1 MTPDTLR
8 CSHLTRRGR
17 PCRNPAAPGSDPPAC
32 AMHRRVTSDEF
43 RVTSVALPRATQ
55 PYLPGLAPATAVAP
69 TSDVAPTS
77 VVAHLYLTQP
87 AAGELRALA
96 ASAAGQDLQPEI
108 DLTRVVLRRLMAYL
122 DEAAEALSPEE
133 ARRIAGLLF
142 TGARTVALLQG
153 KRPARPA
160 ETQDWLAAALG
171 EMGEELGREL

>member
-17 PCRNPAAPGSDPPAC
+17 QCRNPAAPGSDPPAC
-32 AMHRRVTSDEF
+32 ATHRQVTSDEL
-43 RVTSVALPRATQ
+43 RVTSEEIPRATQ
-55 PYLPGLAPATAVAP
+55 PYLPGLAPAPDGGHFYLPRP
-69 TSDVAPTS
+69 TVDD
-77 VVAHLYLTQP
+77 
-87 AAGELRALA
+87 LRALE
-96 ASAAGQDLQPEI
+96 AAGDGPDLQPEI

-171 EMGEELGREL
+171 EMGEEFGREL